1 MPSQSAALP
10 EQQEHFIRSVL
21 DGIRE
26 FSQTEIEIRRHRLQ
40 LQWLQ
45 PPFVVAVVAP
55 DYTPV
60 PFESKDDVIQR
71 VKAYT
76 QQTLT
81 KQAYSAY
88 CTLDSGNNIVLL
100 LALGKTGTKHSE
112 LDTLF
117 LNLHKKLVRSF
128 GLDLFIGAGNVQN
141 AAADIH
147 FSYAEAKQML
157 GYKYQYGSRGVILAA
172 NTVPYRHAAALS
184 NPIAF
189 DRVVG
194 CFTDGNLGK
203 LAVRLD
209 ELIEEIRARPNVS
222 GTSIRR
228 TLAALVIHI
237 LNIASDS
244 DQNVEGVL
252 DGRDPYHWI
261 LAQNNTPV
269 IREWI
274 LELCSRLMTQR
285 QSREEKIETDIIRRA
300 KAYISENIGNAGL
313 TLQTV
318 SDAIGLTAPY
328 FSQLFSR
335 ETGQGVNA
343 YITGLRMEFAAR
355 LLTSSDL
362 KVDAIAAQTGFS
374 SASYF
379 NLVFKKNFGTTP
391 TQYRKKIKT
400 S

>member
-1 MPSQSAALP
+1 MPSQNAALP

-26 FSQTEIEIRRHRLQ
+26 FSQAEIEIRQNKLQ

-60 PFESKDDVIQR
+60 PFESKDEVIQR

-76 QQTLT
+76 QQTLA
-81 KQAYSAY
+81 KQGYSAY
-88 CTLDSGNNIVLL
+88 CQLDSRNNLVLL
-100 LALGKTGTKHSE
+100 LTLENSETKHSE

-117 LNLHKKLVRSF
+117 LNLRKKLLHFF
-128 GLDLFIGAGNVQN
+128 GLDLFISIGNVQN
-141 AAADIH
+141 AATDIH
-147 FSYAEAKQML
+147 ISYAEANQML
-157 GYKYQYGSRGVILAA
+157 YYKYQYGSRGVILAA
-172 NTVPYRHAAALS
+172 NIAPYRHAAALS
-184 NPIAF
+184 NTVAF

-244 DQNVEGVL
+244 DQNAEAVL

-261 LAQNNTPV
+261 LVQSTTPV

-274 LELCSRLMTQR
+274 LELCSRLIAQR
-285 QSREEKIETDIIRRA
+285 QSREEKIETEVIRRA
-300 KAYISENIGNAGL
+300 KTFIAENISNGDL
-313 TLQTV
+313 SLQTV
-318 SDAIGLTAPY
+318 SEEIGLTAPY

-343 YITGLRMEFAAR
+343 YITGQRMEFAGR

-362 KVDAIAAQTGFS
+362 KVDDIAAQTGFS
-374 SASYF
+374 SANYF
-379 NLVFKKNFGTTP
+379 NLVFKKNFGITP
-391 TQYRKKIKT
+391 TQYRKKTQT